1 MPEKVAYE
9 LTPNITQMTALCQL
23 FIKNSISE
31 NTVYCWEKVE
41 TVIKK
46 KNEKWKMKAFKSV
59 RESILQLANKSL
71 GWFRGHQFE
80 ATHPLAK
87 AKIIKVDKTA
97 L

>member
-1 MPEKVAYE
+1 
-9 LTPNITQMTALCQL
+9 
-23 FIKNSISE
+23 
-31 NTVYCWEKVE
+31 
-41 TVIKK
+41 
-46 KNEKWKMKAFKSV
+46 MKAFKSV

-80 ATHPLAK
+80 ATHPLAE